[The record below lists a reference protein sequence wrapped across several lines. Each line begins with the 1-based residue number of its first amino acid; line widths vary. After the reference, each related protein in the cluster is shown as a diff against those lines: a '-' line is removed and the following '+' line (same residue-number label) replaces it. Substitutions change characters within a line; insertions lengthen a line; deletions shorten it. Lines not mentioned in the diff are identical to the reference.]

1 MNRYIKDEEV
11 EAIFGLLKLKQKHR
25 IKQFIKAKKMTR
37 LQTRTLLHV
46 YALCNYPNVKLIED
60 LSILLNL
67 NSKFIAKWFFD
78 YNNLFQR
85 KLSRQ
90 SIHISSCDLLII
102 YYKEKSNIYKQ
113 MQKNKINNYSN
124 FNILN

>member
-102 YYKEKSNIYKQ
+102 YNKEKSNIYKQ
-113 MQKNKINNYSN
+113 MQKK
-124 FNILN
+124 